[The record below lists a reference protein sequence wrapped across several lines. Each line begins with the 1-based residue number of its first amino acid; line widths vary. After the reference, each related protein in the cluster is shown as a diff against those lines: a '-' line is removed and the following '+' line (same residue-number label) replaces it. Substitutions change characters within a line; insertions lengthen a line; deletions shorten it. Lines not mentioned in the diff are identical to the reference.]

1 MNLLSRKGKNVM
13 KTLFTKKH
21 SEVGKVEEKIQF
33 PTNNLDRRMMDLRN
47 IRRNNWVMQ
56 IYVTSQFLASS
67 AETAVLSRHS
77 CGKLSVTEFGP

>member
-1 MNLLSRKGKNVM
+1 MNLLSRKGKNLM
-13 KTLFTKKH
+13 KTFLTKKH

-56 IYVTSQFLASS
+56 IYVTSQISALISRNSS
-67 AETAVLSRHS
+67 A
-77 CGKLSVTEFGP
+77 